1 MPIRTIRTNNEPQ
14 LLPQLPPIIV
24 DLIPLDQRADPVGT
38 GLPGPLPAESL
49 QQPANDAVALPVSTV
64 STREVHQHGQG
75 SLGRRWFRVVLVIA
89 SLAALSALIAAIL
102 LAWSAR
108 QDIAALR
115 QQNTILVIA
124 SLAALST
131 LIAAIFLAWS
141 ARQDIAALRQ
151 QNTALAARIA
161 PLELMV
167 ASSTSGTNAAVP
179 IPGETTTMLTLPG
192 VTLKIIAIP
201 TDTPLS
207 NGGDVHGK

>member
-115 QQNTILVIA
+115 QQNT
-124 SLAALST
+124 
-131 LIAAIFLAWS
+131 
-141 ARQDIAALRQ
+141 
-151 QNTALAARIA
+151 ALAARIA